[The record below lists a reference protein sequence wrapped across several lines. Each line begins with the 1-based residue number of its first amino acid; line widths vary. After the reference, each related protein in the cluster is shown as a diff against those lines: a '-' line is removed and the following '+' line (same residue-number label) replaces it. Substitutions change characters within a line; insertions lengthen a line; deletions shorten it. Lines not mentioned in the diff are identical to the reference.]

1 MTTFGDPMESMWRN
15 MRNGM
20 MGFDGT
26 EDDNYDSDHDYD
38 SEEDEDDSSY

>member
-1 MTTFGDPMESMWRN
+1 MAKYACAMVVVVA
-15 MRNGM
+15 M